1 MRRLIAHVLGH
12 VQGTGYRSMVAT
24 LARTLDLKG
33 FVEDLPDGRVFII
46 AEGPKEDLARF
57 VKAIRIDNSKINVEK
72 ILIDCREATGEF
84 ANFYQIL
91 SRQEMQQRLDKRIR
105 NNAVEKTAL
114 MDHLL
119 HVPVRLE
126 KAGLEICRINHLL
139 EGAASG
145 REWQKDAL
153 ELNLEHPGREAA
165 DRSCESKKKPNDRL
179 GGNYGQIR

>member
-1 MRRLIAHVLGH
+1 MKRLIAQVMGH
-12 VQGTGYRSMVAT
+12 VQCAGYRSMVVT

-33 FVEDLPDGRVFII
+33 SVEDLPDGRVFII

-72 ILIDCREATGEF
+72 ILIDYREATGEF

-105 NNAVEKTAL
+105 NNAVEKTVL

-119 HVPVRLE
+119 HVPLRLE
-126 KAGLEICRINHLL
+126 KAGLEISGINHRL
-139 EGAASG
+139 EGAASD
-145 REWQKDAL
+145 REWQKDEL
-153 ELNLEHPGREAA
+153 ELSREHPGLEAA
-165 DRSCESKKKPNDRL
+165 DRSCESKRKPER
-179 GGNYGQIR
+179 

>member
-1 MRRLIAHVLGH
+1 
-12 VQGTGYRSMVAT
+12 
-24 LARTLDLKG
+24 
-33 FVEDLPDGRVFII
+33 
-46 AEGPKEDLARF
+46 LARF
-57 VKAIRIDNSKINVEK
+57 VKAVRIDNSKIKVEK

-84 ANFYQIL
+84 NNFYKIL
-91 SRQEMQQRLDKRIR
+91 SKQEMQQLLDKKIR
-105 NNAVEKTAL
+105 NNAGGKTAL

-153 ELNLEHPGREAA
+153 ELNLWSIREGRLRIALVKA
-165 DRSCESKKKPNDRL
+165 KNHHDPQAGIMPK
-179 GGNYGQIR
+179 G